1 MVERDPRRRP
11 DRSRGLHARRRLLPR
26 RVVLHLDIDAFL
38 ASVVQL
44 TEPGLLGRPLVVGT
58 GVVASRSYEAKA
70 RGVETAAPIAE
81 ARRICPELIVHEGN
95 AQLAARFRRRVGEIV
110 GRYAALVEMS
120 SLDDLYAELGGLGQD
135 PRALAE
141 SIRRDVRRETGL
153 SVAQGIAST
162 KTLARL
168 ATVRAKPGGIHR
180 VRAGEERAFLDEL
193 EVEELPGVGRR
204 TAEVLHGYGIHRV
217 RDLRLVDRE
226 LLRESF
232 GVRGE
237 ELFYKARGLSFGEGD
252 RVSDSSRSAGAV
264 TRAERRARVEHGQPG
279 GAWGL
284 LGPATQLSRM
294 TSLWEPSED
303 RDELRGLLSY
313 LIDRATAALR
323 EQERCARRL
332 ELILALASGGPQD
345 RREARRRSP
354 GFVVRARSLR
364 EASALSRELFVHAS
378 ALLDEVFSEH
388 RCLVSKIGV
397 RLTRFEAARS
407 GCQGLLFVDDA
418 SAQRDAWVSKALDAA
433 LDSLRERHGF
443 SSVVAGASTAL
454 IGKLARDR
462 NGFRLRTPSL
472 TL

>member
-1 MVERDPRRRP
+1 MVEWSPGRRP
-11 DRSRGLHARRRLLPR
+11 AGRSRLLPR

-70 RGVETAAPIAE
+70 RGVETAVPIAE
-81 ARRICPELIVHEGN
+81 AKRICPELVVHEGD

-120 SLDDLYAELGGLGQD
+120 SLDDLYAELGGLD
-135 PRALAE
+135 RNPVDVAE

-153 SVAQGIAST
+153 SVAQGIAAT

-168 ATVRAKPGGIHR
+168 ATVRAKPGGIYR
-180 VRAGEERAFLDEL
+180 VRVGDERAFLDEL
-193 EVEELPGVGRR
+193 EVDALPGVGRR
-204 TAEVLHGYGIHRV
+204 TAEVLRGYGIHRV
-217 RDLRLVDRE
+217 SELRLVDRE

-252 RVSDSSRSAGAV
+252 RVSDSAQSVGGGVRTGLR
-264 TRAERRARVEHGQPG
+264 TRVEHGQPS

-284 LGPATQLSRM
+284 VGPATQLSRM
-294 TSLWEPSED
+294 TSLWEPSGD
-303 RDELRGLLSY
+303 RDELRALLSY
-313 LIDRATAALR
+313 LVDRAAAALR

-332 ELILALASGGPQD
+332 ELTLALASGGPQD

-354 GFVVRARSLR
+354 GFVVRASSLR
-364 EASALSRELFVHAS
+364 AGTASSRELFVMAS
-378 ALLDEVFSEH
+378 TMLDEVFSEH

-397 RLTRFEAARS
+397 RLTRFEALRLGS
-407 GCQGLLFVDDA
+407 QGLLFVDDA
-418 SAQRDAWVSKALDAA
+418 SAQRDAWVSESLDAA
-433 LDSLRERHGF
+433 LDTLRQRHGF
-443 SSVVAGASTAL
+443 SAVIAGASTGL
-454 IGKLARDR
+454 IGRLARDR